1 MSIYLINLLSKRF
14 LSGFRSPIQ
23 KLACWAG
30 LAPFEKD
37 QTSVENKGGGGAAGR
52 EPKKKSLEI
61 FKDFREAAAV
71 RKYVY
76 LSYQPSF

>member
-14 LSGFRSPIQ
+14 SDRIQ

-37 QTSVENKGGGGAAGR
+37 QTSGKNKGGRGAQ
-52 EPKKKSLEI
+52 KKKS
-61 FKDFREAAAV
+61 
-71 RKYVY
+71 
-76 LSYQPSF
+76 